1 MIVRV
6 KEYPEFLTSIYNY
19 IIEEYELR
27 PRDFEMMTN
36 IKNEVDDIIET
47 DGGKGLKYVEGVG
60 VVRFK
65 CYDYRHNRRALHTH
79 KTIESNRH
87 LLFCSEP
94 EIAALVYVNR
104 SVYGR
109 SKYRLIA
116 TMKCWLPTVTMNDVE
131 VVFGGDNEVHSD
143 LYPSYSIH
151 FLRQNQ
157 TRFANLTYVY
167 HTHPETERDDG
178 IIDSNIVDD
187 DDDGIS
193 DSNIVTVTDTYYTV
207 TDKNKAIMVRRRA
220 RSRSRSTSR
229 GRSPSTTRRR
239 SRSRSAT
246 VGVSTKRRRRSR
258 SRSSSRRRSRSRSRS
273 RSRTTR

>member
-94 EIAALVYVNR
+94 EITALVYVNR

-187 DDDGIS
+187 DDDDIS
-193 DSNIVTVTDTYYTV
+193 ERNIVDDYYTV
-207 TDKNKAIMVRRRA
+207 TDKNKAIMVRRRS

-258 SRSSSRRRSRSRSRS
+258 SSSRRRSRSRSRS